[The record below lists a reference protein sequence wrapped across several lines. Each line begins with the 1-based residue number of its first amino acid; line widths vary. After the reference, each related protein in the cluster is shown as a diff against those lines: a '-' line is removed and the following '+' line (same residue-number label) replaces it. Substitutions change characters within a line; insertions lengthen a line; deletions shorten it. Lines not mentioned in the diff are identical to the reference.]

1 MTEKSSHA
9 PSDEP
14 VHVFDQTNGVLGDDP
29 EPEHRGKRNGAKGDL
44 PGATHLAI
52 GGF

>member
-1 MTEKSSHA
+1 MTEKSPSA

-14 VHVFDQTNGVLGDDP
+14 VHVFDQTNDVLRDDP
-29 EPEHRGKRNGAKGDL
+29 HPEHRGKRAGAKGDL
-44 PGATHLAI
+44 PGATHLAL